1 MSWLQRIWFWIRK
14 ISNMVFMNRK
24 KSTFAC
30 CRLRGLCPRL
40 GLTKLTTH
48 CHSMNSSHLS
58 LTTEELN
65 PRRQISLTHL
75 GGLGT
80 SQRIFRITA
89 HSFYCLLP
97 INWKQFYVV
106 RNFDTEN
113 TGKISREMFV
123 QILKTKEVPEKDIN
137 DMISGEWLRIK

>member
-1 MSWLQRIWFWIRK
+1 
-14 ISNMVFMNRK
+14 MNRK

-30 CRLRGLCPRL
+30 CRLRGLCPRS
-40 GLTKLTTH
+40 GLTRLTTH
-48 CHSMNSSHLS
+48 CHSMNSSLSS

-75 GGLGT
+75 GGLRT

-89 HSFYCLLP
+89 HSFYLLSTP
-97 INWKQFYVV
+97 YYNCKQFYVV